1 MSEISWMKID
11 IDVTTHS
18 FTFRNVLSNMNKGI
32 EVFIHILNILG
43 NETKNISHV
52 G

>member
-1 MSEISWMKID
+1 MKID

-18 FTFRNVLSNMNKGI
+18 FTSRNVLSNMNKGI

-43 NETKNISHV
+43 SETKNISHARWANF
-52 G
+52 